1 MRRLLLPLLLPLLLA
16 MTGSATGSAPERPNV
31 LLILTDDQT
40 LESMRVL
47 EKTQR
52 LLGREGTT
60 FANASVSYPICCP
73 SRATVLT
80 GQYAHNHKVMGNN
93 PPEGGYSRLDH
104 SNTLPVWLQEAGYAT
119 GHVGKY
125 LNGYTGPEVPAGW
138 SRWFGLSD
146 PSTYRMYD
154 YTVIDDGERVHY
166 GKATDDYQTDVLAV
180 KAEEILR
187 DFIRSGDPFF
197 LSVAP
202 VAPHQERSDEAGK
215 GTPPRPAPRHA
226 GRFAREPLPHSTGT
240 TAFDEADVQDKP
252 PHIRKLPRLSEAKR
266 ASILR
271 TYRSQLESL
280 LAIDDLVER
289 LAGVL
294 EETGELDRTVIVFT
308 SDNGFFHGQ
317 HRIMDGKLLPYEE
330 AVHVPLI
337 VRGGGFPKG
346 RTALQPVSNIDLAP
360 TIVALTGVAA
370 RRKMDGHNLL
380 PLALDPS
387 QGQDR
392 ALLVEGLSRNS
403 ARPSYEAVRT
413 SRWMWIEYRN
423 GNRELYDLKADPGQ
437 LQSRHKAPALSK
449 VRADL
454 ARRLA
459 GLRKCVG
466 AGCR

>member
-1 MRRLLLPLLLPLLLA
+1 MRRLPFLLLLPLLLA
-16 MTGSATGSAPERPNV
+16 MTGSAASERPNV

-47 EKTQR
+47 EKTLR
-52 LLGREGTT
+52 LLGQEGTT
-60 FANASVSYPICCP
+60 FASAFVSYPICCP

-80 GQYAHNHKVMGNN
+80 GQYAHNHGVMGNR
-93 PPEGGYSRLDH
+93 PPEGGYGRLDH
-104 SNTLPVWLQEAGYAT
+104 SNTLPVWLREAGYETA
-119 GHVGKY
+119 HVGKY

-154 YTVIDDGERVHY
+154 YTVIDGGRPVHY
-166 GKATDDYQTDVLAV
+166 GESADDYQTDVLAAR
-180 KAEEILR
+180 AEEILR
-187 DFIRSGDPFF
+187 DFIHSGDPFF

-202 VAPHQERSDEAGK
+202 VAPHQERSDDAGR

-226 GRFAREPLPHSTGT
+226 GRFAREPLPPGG
-240 TAFDEADVQDKP
+240 FDEADVQDKP

-289 LAGVL
+289 LVAVL
-294 EETGELDRTVIVFT
+294 EQKGQLDRTVILFT

-317 HRIMDGKLLPYEE
+317 HRIVDGKLLPYEE
-330 AVHVPLI
+330 AIHVPLI
-337 VRGGGFPKG
+337 VRGGGFPAG

-360 TIVALTGVAA
+360 TIAALTGATP
-370 RRKMDGHNLL
+370 RRKMDGRNLL
-380 PLALDPS
+380 PLALDPT
-387 QGQDR
+387 QGRDR
-392 ALLVEGLSRNS
+392 ALLVESLSRNPS
-403 ARPSYEAVRT
+403 RPSYEAVRT

-423 GNRELYDLKADPGQ
+423 GSRELYDLQADPLQ
-437 LQSRHKAPALSK
+437 LQSRHKAPGLSA

-459 GLRKCVG
+459 GLRKCAG